1 MKILKSLPAKL
12 VLGVIIGMAVGL
24 FLAEDLLPASINTGI
39 LQVIVTAKYILNQL
53 INFCVPLII
62 IGFIAPSITKLG
74 SNASR
79 MLGVALILAYVSS
92 LCAALMS
99 TGAGFTIIPHLNI
112 ASAVDG
118 LRDTPEAVFK
128 LDIPQIMSVMSA
140 LVISVMVGLA
150 ATVSNAK
157 VISQAL
163 DEFQRIVLLIVT
175 CVIIP
180 ILPVFISTTF
190 CTLAYEGTI
199 TKQLPVFLIVVI
211 IVMIGHYIWLGV
223 LYGLAGAYSGKNP
236 WDVLRNYGPAYI
248 TAVGTMSSAATLA
261 VALRCAKKSK
271 VLRHDMIDFGIPLFA
286 NIHLCGSVL
295 TEVFFVM
302 VVSKILYGSLPSV
315 GTMVLF
321 CALLGVFAIGAP
333 GVPGGTVMASLGLI
347 TGVLRFDDAGTALM
361 LTIFAL
367 QDSFGTAC
375 NVTGD
380 GALTLMLTGYAEKHN
395 IQEQHID
402 FSL

>member
-248 TAVGTMSSAATLA
+248 Y
-261 VALRCAKKSK
+261 
-271 VLRHDMIDFGIPLFA
+271 
-286 NIHLCGSVL
+286 N
-295 TEVFFVM
+295 
-302 VVSKILYGSLPSV
+302 
-315 GTMVLF
+315 
-321 CALLGVFAIGAP
+321 
-333 GVPGGTVMASLGLI
+333 
-347 TGVLRFDDAGTALM
+347 
-361 LTIFAL
+361 
-367 QDSFGTAC
+367 
-375 NVTGD
+375 
-380 GALTLMLTGYAEKHN
+380 
-395 IQEQHID
+395 
-402 FSL
+402 